1 MKLFDTEINGQILDV
16 FKAHLVSY
24 TVGACSYDNGYMS
37 PPSSIFPVRL
47 DGKVG
52 LRSVVMTMD
61 FEGDSF
67 AEISLNISNLT
78 AMLHKEALL
87 FLPDGFYY
95 TCVFEGASEPK
106 EKAPWILQV
115 KFTFSGVR
123 HKALKTESFTQ
134 SGKMYVDGNYKSSAI
149 VRIVP
154 NTGTTEVTVNG
165 ITVQNIAGE
174 VVIDGIKKTVM
185 QNGVNKFADT
195 NMTEFPYF
203 ECGENDVTING
214 NATVELSYYPIFL

>member
-1 MKLFDTEINGQILDV
+1 MALFDTEINGQMLNV

-24 TVGACSYDNGYMS
+24 SIGACEYNNGYMT

-52 LRSVVMTMD
+52 LRKVEMTMD
-61 FEGDSF
+61 FEGDSM
-67 AEISLNISNLT
+67 AEISHNISNMT
-78 AMLHKEALL
+78 AMFHKEALL

-95 TCVFEGASEPK
+95 TCVFESVSDPK

-123 HKALKTESFTQ
+123 HKALKTESFTE
-134 SGKMYVDGNYKSSAI
+134 SGKLYVDGNYKSSAI
-149 VRIVP
+149 IRIVP

-165 ITVQNIAGE
+165 TTVQNIAGE

-185 QNGVNKFADT
+185 QNGANKFADT

-203 ECGENDVTING
+203 ECGYNEVTING
-214 NATVELSYYPIFL
+214 NATVEISYYPIFL

>member
-1 MKLFDTEINGQILDV
+1 MALFDTEINGQMLNV

-24 TVGACSYDNGYMS
+24 SIGACEYNNGYMT

-52 LRSVVMTMD
+52 LRKVEMTMD
-61 FEGDSF
+61 FEGDSM
-67 AEISLNISNLT
+67 AEISHNISNMT
-78 AMLHKEALL
+78 AMFHKEALL

-95 TCVFEGASEPK
+95 TCVFESVSDPK

-123 HKALKTESFTQ
+123 HKALKTESFTE
-134 SGKMYVDGNYKSSAI
+134 SGKLYVDGNYKSSAI
-149 VRIVP
+149 IRIVP

-165 ITVQNIAGE
+165 TTVQNIAGE

-203 ECGENDVTING
+203 ECGYNEVTING
-214 NATVELSYYPIFL
+214 NATVEISYYPIFL